1 MDNDLNKVIVEE
13 SAREAE
19 ESPEA
24 SEPSEEAA
32 ENTENSG
39 IGSISFVS
47 CATGSEALQTSSLAS
62 EPEEGG
68 CFVHMDASCQLLWVS
83 LYYVF
88 FSFLSEAKPRLTRE
102 TAVDLGMFCLV
113 FSVHLLC
120 LV

>member
-24 SEPSEEAA
+24 SEPSEEVA
-32 ENTENSG
+32 ENSG

-47 CATGSEALQTSSLAS
+47 CATGSEALHTSSLAS

-68 CFVHMDASCQLLWVS
+68 CFMHMDASCYLLWVS
-83 LYYVF
+83 YSYVLFCF
-88 FSFLSEAKPRLTRE
+88 FQKLSRVSPEKRP
-102 TAVDLGMFCLV
+102 
-113 FSVHLLC
+113 
-120 LV
+120 